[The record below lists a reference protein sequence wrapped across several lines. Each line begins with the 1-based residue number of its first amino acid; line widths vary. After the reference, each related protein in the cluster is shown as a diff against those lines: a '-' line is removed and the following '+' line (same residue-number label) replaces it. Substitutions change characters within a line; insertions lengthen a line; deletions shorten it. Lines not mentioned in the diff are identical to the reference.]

1 MMHLPSLSPPTVS
14 SPSTSPSTSPVV
26 SPQQSH
32 SNLLSSFMS
41 AVKKRA
47 SNVSLTPQP
56 SHKQQHLPD
65 TPLLLEFLPLDGE
78 LDSNS
83 VSTFV
88 DGVAGAGQM
97 VLKGRVRITNHYHH
111 PIPVSFKSLEVT
123 FKGDATI
130 CLPDRPYTRTT
141 ELINHTTKIIDP
153 LNGDLPVKIMH
164 PVTPRQSMDSRPSSP
179 QQPDL
184 GSSTAQEFY
193 FLVELPESI
202 TSKLP
207 PSACVPLRSYNLVV
221 RYQIVAA
228 VRGIDIY
235 SDPTTPIESSPLPI
249 VIERSYAP
257 LLDHLSFYPN
267 RVHEIT
273 DSYEKVQYHIRVP
286 KVLLPGGRLD
296 MSYHFTRLSKN
307 PQTPPKPITRLFI
320 DDHAPRRLELTVS
333 ETMTLFDQNGDE
345 LAVIKNSIRPLV
357 LGYNRLTAKGW
368 DGPCKVAIRL
378 PVWSPLNREIPH
390 TNVIKNP
397 RSVEIL
403 NATHTPLSDS
413 HPQILQSQDPATT
426 LTASTYT
433 ISHTIDIAVV
443 IIETFL
449 VTRTHSI
456 PITVLP
462 SSKSSPSSHAFE
474 SLMRSLGGVG
484 AQSFADMPPPENE
497 RSNTD
502 PIEYEV
508 LEYESILRARERNF
522 EDDEGWA
529 AVPPPEEG
537 EERGK
542 RALEVCKDLTPSYS
556 LSAYLLR
563 EEAGRMAVA
572 PPTVVEE
579 DTRSSAG
586 ESVEDTEDRGSPQL

>member
-1 MMHLPSLSPPTVS
+1 MHMPSLALPTAS
-14 SPSTSPSTSPVV
+14 SPSTSPAV

-32 SNLLSSFMS
+32 SNLLSSFVS

-47 SNVSLTPQP
+47 SNVNLTTQQ
-56 SHKQQHLPD
+56 SHKQQQQPD

-83 VSTFV
+83 IRTIV

-111 PIPVSFKSLEVT
+111 PIPVSFKSLELT
-123 FKGDATI
+123 LKGDATI
-130 CLPDRPYTRTT
+130 TLPDRPYTRTT

-153 LNGDLPVKIMH
+153 LNGDLPVKIMN
-164 PVTPRQSMDSRPSSP
+164 PVTPPKSMDSRPSSP
-179 QQPDL
+179 HQPDL
-184 GSSTAQEFY
+184 ASSTAQEFY

-228 VRGIDIY
+228 IRGIDIY
-235 SDPTTPIESSPLPI
+235 ADPTTPIESSPLPI
-249 VIERSYAP
+249 VIERTYAP

-267 RVHEIT
+267 RIHEIT
-273 DSYEKVQYHIRVP
+273 DEYEKVQYHIRVP

-296 MSYHFTRLSKN
+296 MSYHFSRTSKN
-307 PQTPPKPITRLFI
+307 SQTPPKPTTRLFI

-333 ETMTLFDQNGDE
+333 ETMTLYDQNGDE

-357 LGYNRLTAKGW
+357 LSYNRLTGKGW

-378 PVWSPLNREIPH
+378 PVWSPLNPEIPS
-390 TNVIKNP
+390 TNIVKNP
-397 RSVEIL
+397 RAVEIL
-403 NATHTPLSDS
+403 NATHTPFSLS
-413 HPQILQSQDPATT
+413 HPNILPTQDPATT
-426 LTASTYT
+426 LTATTYT
-433 ISHTIDIAVV
+433 ISHTIDIALVV
-443 IIETFL
+443 VETFL

-456 PITVLP
+456 PITVLS

-522 EDDEGWA
+522 EDDEAWA

-537 EERGK
+537 EESGK
-542 RALEVCKDLTPSYS
+542 RALEVCRDLTPSYS

-563 EEAGRMAVA
+563 EEAGRMAGV
-572 PPTVVEE
+572 PPTGEE
-579 DTRSSAG
+579 DARSSGG
-586 ESVEDTEDRGSPQL
+586 ESVENTEDRASPQL